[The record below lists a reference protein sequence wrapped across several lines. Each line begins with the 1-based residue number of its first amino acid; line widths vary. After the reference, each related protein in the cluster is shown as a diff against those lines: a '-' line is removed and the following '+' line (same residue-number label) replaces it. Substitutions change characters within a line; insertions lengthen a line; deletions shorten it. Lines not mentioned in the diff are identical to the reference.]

1 MDLQGIGPL
10 KGNMSFWIVV
20 TGLEIYEKTR
30 ALEFKKHG
38 FKSTRNKLAQNIASG
53 DCLIFYITGKKQFA
67 GIVEVTSKV
76 IYDDSRVWQSKK
88 KPDEMYP
95 FRVDT
100 KPVITLEEDKWLNA
114 ETYHERLMWTKKWPR
129 KNWTLAYQGSLREI
143 PKNDY
148 AILLADFKS
157 TKKQG

>member
-1 MDLQGIGPL
+1 
-10 KGNMSFWIVV
+10 MSFWIVV
-20 TGLEIYEKTR
+20 TGLEIYDKTKEM
-30 ALEFKKHG
+30 EFKKHG
-38 FKSTRNKLAQNIASG
+38 FKSTRNKLAQNIAYG

-88 KPDEMYP
+88 KPGEMYP
-95 FRVDT
+95 FRVNT
-100 KPVITLEEDKWLNA
+100 KPVITLEEGKWLNA
-114 ETYHERLMWTKKWPR
+114 ETYHERLKWTKKWPR

-143 PKNDY
+143 PKSDY

-157 TKKQG
+157 TKKQK

>member
-1 MDLQGIGPL
+1 MTIP
-10 KGNMSFWIVV
+10 
-20 TGLEIYEKTR
+20 
-30 ALEFKKHG
+30 EF
-38 FKSTRNKLAQNIASG
+38 
-53 DCLIFYITGKKQFA
+53 GKA
-67 GIVEVTSKV
+67 
-76 IYDDSRVWQSKK
+76 KK

-95 FRVDT
+95 FRVNT